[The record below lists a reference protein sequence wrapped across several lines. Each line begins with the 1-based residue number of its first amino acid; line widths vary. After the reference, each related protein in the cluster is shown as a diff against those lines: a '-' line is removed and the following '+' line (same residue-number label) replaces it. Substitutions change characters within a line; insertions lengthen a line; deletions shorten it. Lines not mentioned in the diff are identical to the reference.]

1 MVVIVSDIV
10 ENKDGDY
17 EFTLWT
23 GEEKLEVVT
32 SQSGLK
38 KWQAVEYQQNSDDTY
53 RIDVADNAGI
63 ANGFDLYSIIDKT
76 GDVVRMA
83 SGRKTAANYNITEDT
98 QIIYVDV
105 SADDVEDIC
114 VNGGTIQKAGN
125 PSGDGETYYRNA
137 SFVLEDGTS
146 NLELLI
152 VTTNAEGAYG
162 PAAIQK

>member
-1 MVVIVSDIV
+1 M
-10 ENKDGDY
+10 
-17 EFTLWT
+17 
-23 GEEKLEVVT
+23 
-32 SQSGLK
+32 
-38 KWQAVEYQQNSDDTY
+38 
-53 RIDVADNAGI
+53 
-63 ANGFDLYSIIDKT
+63 AN
-76 GDVVRMA
+76 
-83 SGRKTAANYNITEDT
+83 GRKTAANYNITEDT